1 MTNFKCQMTNEYQ
14 ISNFKFCHWDFPT
27 RSVSG
32 RVDIDLTFEI
42 VHLTLSRL
50 NIDGDTEGCTK

>member
-14 ISNFKFCHWDFPT
+14 MSNFKFCHWDFE
-27 RSVSG
+27 
-32 RVDIDLTFEI
+32 IDLAFEI
-42 VHLTLSRL
+42 GHLTLSRL